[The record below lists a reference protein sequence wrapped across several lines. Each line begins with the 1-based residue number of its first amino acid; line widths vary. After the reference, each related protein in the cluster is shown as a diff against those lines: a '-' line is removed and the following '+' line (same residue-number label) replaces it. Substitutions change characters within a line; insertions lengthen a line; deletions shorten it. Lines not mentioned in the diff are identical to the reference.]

1 MATAIAEQE
10 RSKYQWRALNNESG
24 EIINGTARAV
34 SEEEVRRKLFTDKLT
49 PISIRDIGVDAS
61 GTSALAKA
69 FEKKIPTTDRAM
81 FFRQLAD
88 MVSSG
93 QPLDS
98 ALNSLAEETENQK
111 LLDIEKILVR
121 DYSSGMKFSAALA
134 QHPKVFGMSIIS
146 MVRAGEEN
154 NRIGATL
161 LNVAEDLEREDEL
174 TSKVKS
180 ALVYPMTILGL
191 ALVVSF
197 VLLVTIVPTFK
208 DFYASIGDGMEL
220 PFITQVLIWMS
231 GVAPFA
237 LIGVVLLTVPSVLW
251 FQKHKNDPEVR
262 EKIDHYK
269 LKIPV
274 IGKLL
279 HLVALSRFTKS
290 MASLVESGVLI
301 PRALEI
307 SAEVTNHYQMSQLI
321 RLAQASMED
330 GESID
335 KPLRGNVLFPPSLV
349 NMMKTGQESGSMVNN
364 MKSRATF
371 YEGQINRMTKNLTEL
386 LEPMMMV
393 VIGCLVG
400 FIVMGVMAPYLNMGQ
415 LLNGT
420 V

>member
-1 MATAIAEQE
+1 MATAMVEQE
-10 RSKYQWRALNNESG
+10 RTKYQWRALNNESG
-24 EIINGTARAV
+24 EVINGTARAMNE
-34 SEEEVRRKLFTDKLT
+34 SEVRSKLFADKMT
-49 PISIRDIGVDAS
+49 PISIVGVGVDSS
-61 GTSALAKA
+61 GTSALAKL
-69 FEKKIPTTDRAM
+69 FTKKIPTTDRAM

-121 DYSSGMKFSAALA
+121 DYSSGMKFSTALA

-180 ALVYPMTILGL
+180 ALVYPSTILGL
-191 ALVVSF
+191 ALVVSYI
-197 VLLVTIVPTFK
+197 LMITIVPTFK

-220 PFITQVLIWMS
+220 PAITKLLIWMS

-237 LIGVVLLTVPSVLW
+237 LMGFIALLVPSMLW

-262 EKIDHYK
+262 EKIDLYK
-269 LKIPV
+269 MKIPV

-321 RLAQASMED
+321 RMAQASIED
-330 GESID
+330 GGTID
-335 KPLRGNVLFPPSLV
+335 KPLRGEKLFPPSLV

-393 VIGCLVG
+393 VIGVLVG

-415 LLNGT
+415 LLNS

>member
-1 MATAIAEQE
+1 MTTAIAEQE
-10 RSKYQWRALNNESG
+10 RTKFQWRALNNDTQQVVS
-24 EIINGTARAV
+24 GTARAV
-34 SEEEVRRKLFTDKLT
+34 NESEVRSKLFADKLT
-49 PISIRDIGVDAS
+49 PISIQNVGVDAS
-61 GTSALAKA
+61 GSSALAKA
-69 FEKKIPTTDRAM
+69 FAKKIPTTDRAM

-98 ALNSLAEETENQK
+98 ALTSLADETENQK

-134 QHPKVFGMSIIS
+134 QHPKVFSGSIVS

-180 ALVYPMTILGL
+180 ALVYPSTILGL
-191 ALVVSF
+191 ALVVSYI
-197 VLLVTIVPTFK
+197 LLITIVPTFK
-208 DFYASIGDGMEL
+208 DFYASIGNGMEL
-220 PFITQVLIWMS
+220 PAITKLLIWMS

-237 LIGVVLLTVPSVLW
+237 LIGVIALSVPSIIW

-321 RLAQASMED
+321 RMAQVSMED

-335 KPLRGNVLFPPSLV
+335 RPLRGNKLFPPSLV

-371 YEGQINRMTKNLTEL
+371 YEGQISRMTKNLTEL

-393 VIGCLVG
+393 IIGCLVG

-415 LLNGT
+415 LLNT

>member
-1 MATAIAEQE
+1 MPTAMVEQE
-10 RSKYQWRALNNESG
+10 RTKFQWRALNNESG
-24 EIINGTARAV
+24 EVVTGTARAV
-34 SEEEVRRKLFTDKLT
+34 SESEVRSKLFGDKLT
-49 PISIRDIGVDAS
+49 PISIINVGVDSS

-69 FEKKIPTTDRAM
+69 FQKKIPTTDRAM

-88 MVSSG
+88 MVTSG

-121 DYSSGMKFSAALA
+121 DYSSGMKFSAALG
-134 QHPKVFGMSIIS
+134 QHPREFGASIVS
-146 MVRAGEEN
+146 MVKAGEEN

-180 ALVYPMTILGL
+180 ALVYPSVILIL
-191 ALVVSF
+191 ALVVSV
-197 VLLVTIVPTFK
+197 VLMMTIVPQFES
-208 DFYASIGDGMEL
+208 FYASIGNMKLPAITLMLIAMSKAL
-220 PFITQVLIWMS
+220 PFI
-231 GVAPFA
+231 
-237 LIGVVLLTVPSVLW
+237 LIGVAVVTIPAVMW
-251 FQKHKNDPEVR
+251 FQKHKNDDEVR
-262 EKIDHYK
+262 AKIDHYK

-301 PRALEI
+301 PRALQI
-307 SAEVTNHYQMSQLI
+307 SAEVTNHYQMGQLI
-321 RLAQASMED
+321 RLAQASIED
-330 GESID
+330 GSSID
-335 KPLRGNVLFPPSLV
+335 APLRGSKLFPPSLI

-364 MKSRATF
+364 MKSRSTF

-415 LLNGT
+415 LLNS

>member
-10 RSKYQWRALNNESG
+10 RTKFQWRALNNETQ
-24 EIINGTARAV
+24 EVVVGTARAANE
-34 SEEEVRRKLFTDKLT
+34 SEVRSKLFADKLT
-49 PISIRDIGVDAS
+49 PISIINVGVDAS
-61 GTSALAKA
+61 GSSALAKA
-69 FEKKIPTTDRAM
+69 FSKKIPTTDRAM

-98 ALNSLAEETENQK
+98 ALNSLTDETENQK

-134 QHPKVFGMSIIS
+134 QHPKVFGQSIVS

-174 TSKVKS
+174 SSKVKS
-180 ALVYPMTILGL
+180 ALVYPSTILGL
-191 ALVVSF
+191 ALVVSYI
-197 VLLVTIVPTFK
+197 LLITIVPTFK

-220 PFITQVLIWMS
+220 PAITKLLIWLS

-237 LIGVVLLTVPSVLW
+237 LLAIIAITIPSVIW
-251 FQKHKNDPEVR
+251 FQKHRNDPEVR

-321 RLAQASMED
+321 RMAQLSMED

-335 KPLRGNVLFPPSLV
+335 RPLRGNKLFPPSLV

-371 YEGQINRMTKNLTEL
+371 YEGQITRMTKNLTEL

-415 LLNGT
+415 LLNT

>member
-10 RSKYQWRALNNESG
+10 RTKFQWRALNNETQ
-24 EIINGTARAV
+24 EVVVGTARAANE
-34 SEEEVRRKLFTDKLT
+34 SEVRSKLFADKLT
-49 PISIRDIGVDAS
+49 PISIINVGVDAS
-61 GTSALAKA
+61 GSGALAKA
-69 FEKKIPTTDRAM
+69 FSKKIPTTDRAM

-88 MVSSG
+88 MVTSG

-98 ALNSLAEETENQK
+98 ALTSLTDETENQK

-134 QHPKVFGMSIIS
+134 QHPKVFGQSIVS
-146 MVRAGEEN
+146 MVKAGEEN

-174 TSKVKS
+174 SSKVKS
-180 ALVYPMTILGL
+180 ALVYPSTILGL
-191 ALVVSF
+191 ALVVSYI
-197 VLLVTIVPTFK
+197 LLITIVPTFK

-220 PFITQVLIWMS
+220 PAITKLLIWLS

-237 LIGVVLLTVPSVLW
+237 LVAIIAITIPSVVW

-321 RLAQASMED
+321 RLAQLSMED

-335 KPLRGNVLFPPSLV
+335 RPLRGNKLFPPSLV

-371 YEGQINRMTKNLTEL
+371 YEGQITRMTKNLTEL

-415 LLNGT
+415 LLNS

>member
-1 MATAIAEQE
+1 MATTTAEQE
-10 RSKYQWRALNNESG
+10 RVKFQWRALNNESG
-24 EIINGTARAV
+24 EIVVGTARATNE
-34 SEEEVRRKLFTDKLT
+34 SEVRSKLFMDKLT
-49 PISIRDIGVDAS
+49 PISIRSIGVDAS
-61 GTSALAKA
+61 ATSALAKA
-69 FEKKIPTTDRAM
+69 FSKKIPMTDRAM

-88 MVSSG
+88 MISSG

-98 ALNSLAEETENQK
+98 ALNSLTEETENQK

-134 QHPKVFGMSIIS
+134 QHPNVFDNSIVS

-154 NRIGATL
+154 NRIGSTL
-161 LNVAEDLEREDEL
+161 LNVAEDLERGDEL

-180 ALVYPMTILGL
+180 ALVYPSTILGL
-191 ALVVSF
+191 AVVVSYI
-197 VLLVTIVPTFK
+197 LLVTIVPTFR
-208 DFYASIGDGMEL
+208 DFYKSIGNMQL
-220 PFITQVLIWMS
+220 PAITQLLIWMS

-237 LIGVVLLTVPSVLW
+237 LMGFIAVAVPAVLW
-251 FQKHKNDPEVR
+251 FKKHKNDPEVR
-262 EKIDHYK
+262 EKIDSYK

-321 RLAQASMED
+321 RLAQASMEE

-335 KPLRGNVLFPPSLV
+335 KPLRGSKLFPPSLV
-349 NMMKTGQESGSMVNN
+349 NMMKTGQEAGSMVNN

-371 YEGQINRMTKNLTEL
+371 YEGQISRMTKNLTEL

-415 LLNGT
+415 LLNT
-420 V
+420 VA